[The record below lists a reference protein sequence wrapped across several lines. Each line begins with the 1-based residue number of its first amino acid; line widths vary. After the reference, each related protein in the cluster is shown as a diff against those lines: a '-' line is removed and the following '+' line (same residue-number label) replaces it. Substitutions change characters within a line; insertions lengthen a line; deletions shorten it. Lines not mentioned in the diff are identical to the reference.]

1 MLFLVKMKI
10 GCLMQ
15 IAGLSLES
23 GVWSPTCGALSVS
36 HNGAAGLVD
45 SVTFGLINC
54 FAFLVFDDAALLDL
68 FCLTDL
74 LLIKWLNI
82 SVCILGIW
90 QYGNMADV
98 NDSLKTTAS
107 LP

>member
-1 MLFLVKMKI
+1 MIHLIDALSCQNENWLFDADCWI
-10 GCLMQ
+10 
-15 IAGLSLES
+15 ES
-23 GVWSPTCGALSVS
+23 GEWSPTCGALSVS

-45 SVTFGLINC
+45 SVTFGLINS

-90 QYGNMADV
+90 QIGGR
-98 NDSLKTTAS
+98 
-107 LP
+107 